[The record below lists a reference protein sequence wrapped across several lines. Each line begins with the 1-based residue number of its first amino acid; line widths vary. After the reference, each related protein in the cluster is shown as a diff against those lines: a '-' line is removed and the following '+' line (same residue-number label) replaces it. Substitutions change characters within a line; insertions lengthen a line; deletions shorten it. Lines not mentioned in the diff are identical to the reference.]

1 MSFELIQYKPQRSWM
16 SPGVERSPERARR
29 YPPGRGACARA
40 PSWQHRNPLAPPLGG
55 FDRLTIDHRRRRAC
69 LATCALAIRH
79 DERVVHPLEQ
89 ACISPGG
96 EPTIHGAPRRKV
108 RGEKPPGAAGA
119 HDVED
124 CVDHLSEWPC
134 ARAAVVTRGVEAAA
148 LKEPIR
154 RQSDRWHSAS
164 PFGYDADG
172 WSGSTWQVPR
182 WLQQP
187 LGIRAAPATQDTQ
200 ITAAYPRNSVAEESC
215 GAAFQKRSR
224 VSGPSLRFLYLGI
237 AQLRLL
243 VRGCLHTAWAGL
255 AGETAVD
262 RGIWEA
268 APARLIALG
277 EVAELE
283 CSRVFVQ

>member
-1 MSFELIQYKPQRSWM
+1 M

-154 RQSDRWHSAS
+154 RQSDRSHSAS

-172 WSGSTWQVPR
+172 WSGSRWQVPR

-187 LGIRAAPATQDTQ
+187 LGISGPGYSGHADHRKRR
-200 ITAAYPRNSVAEESC
+200 PRNSVAEELS
-215 GAAFQKRSR
+215 QRPSKKRSR
-224 VSGPSLRFLYLGI
+224 VKWAGLRFLYLGI

-243 VRGCLHTAWAGL
+243 VRGCLHTAWAGTCRRNS
-255 AGETAVD
+255 G
-262 RGIWEA
+262 
-268 APARLIALG
+268 
-277 EVAELE
+277 
-283 CSRVFVQ
+283 